1 MSDAL
6 RSLAQHFG
14 DVFPQL
20 RDAQTKRE
28 AEAAA
33 ATAFEKIRVANAGNL
48 AERHALRRA
57 LASLDPKHPLLSE
70 AVREQVLQAGR
81 DAFQRTRDWGAV
93 RDAGEQFAVDPA

>member
-6 RSLAQHFG
+6 QSLAQHFG

-28 AEAAA
+28 AEAG

-93 RDAGEQFAVDPA
+93 RDAGEQFTVDPA

>member
-93 RDAGEQFAVDPA
+93 RDAGEQFTVDPA

>member
-93 RDAGEQFAVDPA
+93 RDAGEQFTVDRA